1 MRTGAG
7 KMIKQFLA
15 VMLVGM
21 MSLSSPVI
29 AQTTIP
35 DPSRPI
41 SGVIAATKAPVTI
54 SYINEDGEQVGRV
67 VGVGAP
73 IYLNDE
79 ISTDGQSSLQV
90 LLRDQTVFSIGPNS
104 TLVFDEF
111 VFDPTKIDDVALTAS
126 VTKGTFK
133 FISGKVSKLKPG
145 AMTLKLPNATASIRG
160 TSVVGRVSETGASD
174 LVLLSGAVQL
184 QTTTAAPIDLV
195 QPGWGVSVADT
206 GAASE
211 PEPFS
216 AAEIDEFIQEVEVD
230 EEEATLAEAD
240 AAAPEEDGEGEAP
253 AETAATDEA
262 DAPTE
267 AVEEV
272 NPIEVAIRE
281 AGASGEDITEEEI
294 TAIIAEA
301 GGDQEAVAEALVK
314 VIIDEQIASGEL
326 TTEDLE
332 SFEAGDL
339 AALAGEEF
347 ALEFEE
353 IEGLEGGDIFVDA
366 ISTQLTQVLDER
378 SALAETPSL
387 AFDDGLS
394 NFAFE
399 EVKLTET
406 FKIEDISNLIVSRA
420 APDVDTENVKLS
432 FFDILYN
439 AEEINAEFKDE
450 PIFTSFQDT
459 EAKDDEGTANT
470 VSFSFERS
478 ALVTR
483 GAAEIDEQ
491 KVDETKADTPSTD
504 TPSTD
509 APAVEV
515 KEVVEAP
522 TLIVPTLQLEVK
534 EEPVAE
540 TVLTELV
547 TVRTPAATITPVE
560 VEIEEQAKEEDSS
573 RLLALIKEV
582 EQRTAEDT
590 IDPLDYYQAG
600 KTEAIWATVQ
610 AGPVLGNTDTMD
622 GLISESYGGSA
633 KFSDSFTISNSDTAF
648 KARAGYNAVV
658 NYDSFAVTGSVY
670 LSSVSLGSTN
680 YVTSSNSGTAFATI
694 NTDLSAGALKKPITD
709 NEGHPTGAGNDENG
723 NGYLDVGESL
733 EDVRIGSVAIYD
745 RADTANAD
753 SYLAG
758 HLSMS
763 VGSVIAGSSVMDGTL
778 GEFTMSVEEYAQ
790 DSSCAPSCTELTK
803 QRIVGTG
810 TSVVRAQ

>member
-7 KMIKQFLA
+7 KFLKQLLA
-15 VMLVGM
+15 VMLVVM

-54 SYINEDGEQVGRV
+54 SYTNEDGEQVGRV

-79 ISTDGQSSLQV
+79 ISTDGKSSLQV

-253 AETAATDEA
+253 TETAATDEA

-347 ALEFEE
+347 SLEFEE
-353 IEGLEGGDIFVDA
+353 IEGLDGGDLFVNA

-420 APDVDTENVKLS
+420 APDVDTEDVKLS

-491 KVDETKADTPSTD
+491 KVDETKTD
-504 TPSTD
+504 APSTD

-515 KEVVEAP
+515 KEVVETP

-547 TVRTPAATITPVE
+547 TERTPEATFTPVE

-582 EQRTAEDT
+582 EQRTAEDA

-600 KTEAIWATVQ
+600 KAEAIWATVQ
-610 AGPVLGNTDTMD
+610 TGPVLGNTDTMD

-648 KARAGYNAVV
+648 KARAGYSAVV

-670 LSSVSLGSTN
+670 LSSVTLGSTN

-709 NEGHPTGAGNDENG
+709 NEGQATGTGNDENG

-803 QRIVGTG
+803 QQIVGTG
-810 TSVVRAQ
+810 TSVVRAE

>member
-54 SYINEDGEQVGRV
+54 SYTNEDGEQVGRV

-216 AAEIDEFIQEVEVD
+216 AAEIDEFIQEVEV
-230 EEEATLAEAD
+230 EEEETTLAEAD
-240 AAAPEEDGEGEAP
+240 ATAPEKEGEGEAP
-253 AETAATDEA
+253 TETAAADEA

-267 AVEEV
+267 EVEEV

-281 AGASGEDITEEEI
+281 AGASGEDITAEEI

-347 ALEFEE
+347 TLEFEE

-378 SALAETPSL
+378 SALAEAPSL

-420 APDVDTENVKLS
+420 APDVDTEDVKLS

-450 PIFTSFQDT
+450 PIFASFQDA

-491 KVDETKADTPSTD
+491 KVDETKADAPSTD
-504 TPSTD
+504 TQATD

-547 TVRTPAATITPVE
+547 TVRTPEATITPVE

-582 EQRTAEDT
+582 EQRTAEDA

-694 NTDLSAGALKKPITD
+694 NTDLSAGAFKKPITD
-709 NEGHPTGAGNDENG
+709 NEGHATGTGNDENG

-763 VGSVIAGSSVMDGTL
+763 VGSVVAGSSVMDGTL

-810 TSVVRAQ
+810 TSMVRAQ